1 MPVISPAAE
10 KLERRRARL
19 RLAAQT
25 PPMTHKVV
33 EWDSA
38 REEHWRATMNDIAD
52 TVQLWMEGK
61 LEPLPPNPRAEEEDQ
76 EFWDNWD
83 QAMACHMKTAP
94 PWEVREW
101 LEDTRNYEEWER
113 NMQRS
118 STTRTIAL
126 RYLETGGQETPS
138 PVDDFMEDLKLRLK
152 QRPHLELAEVV
163 DNTIDDSDIPDLI
176 LEDEVAHCCKCEGK
190 AVVKAKL

>member
-1 MPVISPAAE
+1 MAKRSLLPPPKKKRVMPVISPAAE

-19 RLAAQT
+19 GLATQT

-76 EFWDNWD
+76 KFWDNWD

-94 PWEVREW
+94 PWE
-101 LEDTRNYEEWER
+101 
-113 NMQRS
+113 MQRS

-126 RYLETGGQETPS
+126 QYLETGGQETPS
-138 PVDDFMEDLKLRLK
+138 PVDDPMEDLKLRLK

-163 DNTIDDSDIPDLI
+163 DNTIDDSDIPELI
-176 LEDEVAHCCKCEGK
+176 LEDEVAHCCKCGK